1 MSESN
6 TCPLTQQAPTP
17 TLLPQSPYTV
27 QSVVVYDPSH
37 PVEHV
42 HAHTVEP
49 HPHAHL
55 SSEGATYAI
64 LESAPAIT
72 TLASLSYT
80 EPYRYYYKTQDMYVK
95 GG

>member
-1 MSESN
+1 M
-6 TCPLTQQAPTP
+6 
-17 TLLPQSPYTV
+17 

-49 HPHAHL
+49 HAHAHL
-55 SSEGATYAI
+55 SSEGATYAT

-72 TLASLSYT
+72 TLASLPYS
-80 EPYRYYYKTQDMYVK
+80 EPYHYYYKTQDM
-95 GG
+95 